1 MKTNATAL
9 PRPASIPRRLLAAY
23 FDRPSAAIFAF
34 CIAAL
39 VVAFAVKSEIGFWL
53 GLAPAALLFAT
64 VFNLLEHL
72 TRAIDERRRF
82 VATILAG
89 FCLVGGAALAFDV
102 MVLLIELNFLL

>member
-1 MKTNATAL
+1 MKTNASTL
-9 PRPASIPRRLLAAY
+9 PAPASIWSRLISAY
-23 FDRPSAAIFAF
+23 FNRPSAAIFAF

-72 TRAIDERRRF
+72 TRAIDDQRKF
-82 VATILAG
+82 VATVLAG
-89 FCLVGGAALAFDV
+89 FCLAGGAALAFDV
-102 MVLLIELNFLL
+102 MVLLIELSFLL